1 MKRVAVVGMGFMGR
15 THYGVWRKLRGAKVV
30 AVCDSN
36 LARLT
41 AKVEGNA
48 GNADATLDLK
58 GVGVFADFDEMLAK
72 GGIDIVDIT
81 LPTFLHPVM
90 VKKALAAGCD
100 VLCEKPMALSA
111 KVCDEM
117 LAAAKRHRRRLMIG
131 QCTRF
136 SDIHVYMKK
145 LIDTGKYGKVTAL
158 WLSHVS
164 KTPGWA
170 VGGGGWF
177 LDEKRSGGVALDLH
191 IHDTDLLNYWFG
203 KPRGVTSREHRRPD
217 GVIYHI
223 TTVYDYPNM
232 VAASEGNWGAAQ
244 SFVFEENFKVI
255 FEKAVAVFDAKRAHA
270 FSVFPEKGKP
280 FFPKLTDETCYL
292 NEIRH
297 FLAMTEGRAK
307 PLFEPFEARES
318 VRIVDAERK
327 SARTGRPVRIV

>member
-15 THYGVWRKLRGAKVV
+15 THYGIWRRLRGAKVA

-41 AKVEGNA
+41 DKVEGNVDC
-48 GNADATLDLK
+48 ADTTLDLK
-58 GVGVFADFDEMLAK
+58 GVNVFADFDEMMAK
-72 GGIDIVDIT
+72 GGIDIVDVT
-81 LPTFLHPVM
+81 LPTHLHPIM
-90 VKKALAAGCD
+90 AKKALSAGCD

-111 KVCDEM
+111 KICDEM
-117 LAAAKRHRRRLMIG
+117 LAVARESRRHLMIG

-136 SDIHVYMKK
+136 SDIHVYIKD
-145 LIDTGKYGKVTAL
+145 LIVTEKYGKVTAL

-177 LDEKRSGGVALDLH
+177 LDESRSGGVALDLH
-191 IHDTDLLNYWFG
+191 IHDTDLLNYWLG
-203 KPRGVTSREHRRPD
+203 KPRSVTSHEHRRAD
-217 GVIYHI
+217 GVIDHI
-223 TTVYDYPNM
+223 TTLYGYPNL
-232 VAASEGNWGAAQ
+232 VAASEGNWGAAK

-255 FEKAVAVFDAKRAHA
+255 FERAVAIFDPKRSHA

-280 FFPKLTDETCYL
+280 FYPKLTDETCYY

-297 FLAMTEGRAK
+297 FLELTEGRAK
-307 PLFEPFEARES
+307 PRFDPFEARES

-327 SARTGRPVRIV
+327 SARMGRPVKLD

>member
-41 AKVEGNA
+41 AGVKGNL
-48 GNADATLDLK
+48 GSTDAALDLK
-58 GVGVFADFDEMLAK
+58 GVDVFSDFDEMLAR

-90 VKKALAAGCD
+90 AKKAMSAGCD

-111 KVCDEM
+111 KICDEM
-117 LAAAKRHRRRLMIG
+117 LRAAKTHRRHLMIG

-145 LIDTGKYGKVTAL
+145 LIDTGKYGKVTAV

-203 KPRGVTSREHRRPD
+203 KPRAVTSREHRRAD
-217 GVIYHI
+217 GVIDHI
-223 TTVYDYPNM
+223 ATSYDYPNL
-232 VAASEGNWGAAQ
+232 VAVSEGNWGAVQ

-255 FEKAVAVFDAKRAHA
+255 FENAVAVFDAKREHV
-270 FSVFPEKGKP
+270 FTVFPGKGKP
-280 FFPKLTDETCYL
+280 FYPKLTDETCYF

-297 FLAMTEGRAK
+297 FLSLTEGREK
-307 PLFEPFEARES
+307 VRFDPFEARES

-327 SARTGRPVRIV
+327 SARTGKTVRIG